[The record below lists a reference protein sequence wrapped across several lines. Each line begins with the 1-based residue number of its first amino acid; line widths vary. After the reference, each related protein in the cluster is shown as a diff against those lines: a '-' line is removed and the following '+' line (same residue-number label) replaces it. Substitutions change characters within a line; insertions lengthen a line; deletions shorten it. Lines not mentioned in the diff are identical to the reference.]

1 MKKKKILWFANS
13 PCGSIRRNNI
23 QTIVGGWMISLEDEV
38 KKNPDI
44 ELSVAFFS
52 ETESEPYD
60 FDGVRYYPMYL
71 PKANTKIGRVLSR
84 YRSIESIDN
93 KMLPVML
100 DVVKDARPDL
110 IHIHGTEQRFGLIQ
124 DYVKD
129 IPIVFS
135 IQGLVAPYSEK
146 FYSGL
151 PVAEVNKH
159 ESFLHKVRGID
170 VGRVY
175 KNFIYRGKRECSYL
189 KNASYVMGRTT
200 WDNSV
205 TRLFN
210 SQRKYFVVNEIL
222 RQPFYNKKWDKKH
235 FDSPV
240 KIVSII
246 SPGVYKGLETLLK
259 AAKLLVSYSN
269 FHFIWNVVGLSDVDD
284 YVSLCEEYTKIKA
297 CDVNVC
303 YKGLQ
308 NAGKLSDILVN
319 SDLYCH
325 VSHIE
330 NSPNSVCEAMLLGM
344 PVIATFA
351 GGTNSLIIDKE
362 DGVLVQDG
370 DPYSIAGTIVN
381 LANDFDYC
389 KKMGDAARKIASER
403 HCPTNVAKELMD
415 SYHKILVDYAH
426 KNNKVHL

>member
-13 PCGSIRRNNI
+13 PCGSIRRNNT

-84 YRSIESIDN
+84 YKSIESEDR

-100 DVVKDARPDL
+100 DVVKDAHPDL

-135 IQGLVAPYSEK
+135 IQGLIAPYSEK

-151 PVAEVNKH
+151 PMSEVNKH
-159 ESFLHKVRGID
+159 EPFLHKVRGI
-170 VGRVY
+170 GISRVY
-175 KNFIYRGKRECSYL
+175 KSFMYRGQRECSYL
-189 KNASYVMGRTT
+189 KNASFVLGRTA

-210 SQRKYFVVNEIL
+210 VQRKYFVVNEIL
-222 RQPFYNKKWDKKH
+222 RQPFYVKKWDKNQ
-235 FDSPV
+235 FDSTLQ
-240 KIVSII
+240 IVSII

-259 AAKLLVSYSN
+259 AAKLLVTYSN
-269 FHFIWNVVGLSDVDD
+269 IQFVWNVIGLSNEDE
-284 YVSLCEEYTKIKA
+284 YVSLCQEYTKIKA

-308 NAGKLSDILVN
+308 EAEKLSDMLVM

-351 GGTNSLIIDKE
+351 GGTNSLIVDKKE
-362 DGVLVQDG
+362 GVLVQDG

-381 LANDFDYC
+381 LVNDFEYC
-389 KKMGDAARKIASER
+389 KNMGVEARKIALKR
-403 HCPTNVAKELMD
+403 HNPMNVAKELLD
-415 SYHKILVDYAH
+415 SYHKILLDYAN
-426 KNNKVHL
+426 KNN